1 MWVDAIVTAI
11 NNRGNTYLYQNAAAA
26 FGAPSWDSRCHSKA
40 RSRVRR
46 RKASR
51 SGIPRGS
58 VPARTMGRQR
68 RGVVGCTNL
77 PALTHNCEARTD
89 AHHLPRQQPTSTES
103 QSTATLDAK
112 ADGRVYNDAMDRR
125 QLKREKFKLPSI
137 SSSVTDGTA
146 NRDGQCRTKRKLS
159 PREAQL
165 DEHEQAKQILATS
178 IDSHETASKS
188 YKNEHWYSSP
198 IGFGSR
204 KSVLLAALKSRDPG
218 GSGFITCK
226 QLVHGLQAPNFG
238 LDERQARAL
247 LVKFDDQ
254 LLKDYAE
261 VPYRSFVKHLK
272 LPQERSSQP
281 GQDPTIFH
289 QESYINRVRAHAAQ
303 LIEKVAAVEVES
315 TRNNLTEFRANI
327 DQSRDAAATQNN
339 VSTLVDVDRLSFE
352 FDKDRKQRRAEAK
365 SRILSA
371 HIDRI
376 EAFSLQQHKL
386 IEEHESMR
394 LAAKALHRH
403 AHFEQAFEEVSWS
416 IAMHA

>member
-1 MWVDAIVTAI
+1 
-11 NNRGNTYLYQNAAAA
+11 
-26 FGAPSWDSRCHSKA
+26 
-40 RSRVRR
+40 
-46 RKASR
+46 
-51 SGIPRGS
+51 
-58 VPARTMGRQR
+58 MGRQR

-112 ADGRVYNDAMDRR
+112 AGGRVYNDAMDRR

-137 SSSVTDGTA
+137 SSSATDGTA

-159 PREAQL
+159 PREGQL

-281 GQDPTIFH
+281 GQDPMIFH

-339 VSTLVDVDRLSFE
+339 DRLSFE
-352 FDKDRKQRRAEAK
+352 FDKDRKQRRVEAK

-403 AHFEQAFEEVSWS
+403 AHFEQAFEEENRRLRIARRQPKGMLGSPIAKTQHNVSTDS
-416 IAMHA
+416 MFYVDPV